1 MRTFAVIIMML
12 LSVLYLIN
20 PTMGVFEFI
29 PDNLPF
35 VGNLDEVGA
44 TALLI
49 MCFRYFG
56 CDITKLFDRKPK
68 DDDDV
73 YEV

>member
-1 MRTFAVIIMML
+1 LEEA
-12 LSVLYLIN
+12 
-20 PTMGVFEFI
+20 G
-29 PDNLPF
+29 
-35 VGNLDEVGA
+35 G

-49 MCFRYFG
+49 MCLRYFG

-68 DDDDV
+68 EDEDV